1 MLARHPRVTM
11 VEALTDIR
19 SEEIHLREAG
29 ILPPPSSVLAVRPEA
44 SSVSSKSSTTPSF
57 TSPARTSP
65 VVSSTSSHLHFTY
78 CDKDGHVESFC
89 FRKKKDCVVV
99 PHRLLRVLLRRVLEV
114 LLKRGLEVQIHNA

>member
-1 MLARHPRVTM
+1 M

-89 FRKKKDCVVV
+89 FRKKKD
-99 PHRLLRVLLRRVLEV
+99 LRRGRSSQVTSGSSQKSTGSSSQ
-114 LLKRGLEVQIHNA
+114 KRTGSSDTQRINVPQE